1 MQNVKGKVK
10 YFDTRLGYGFIEVDG
25 EDRDILVHYTVIRA
39 KNFKNLKKG
48 QEVIVD
54 YIEHDSKLMATKVVA
69 KRCN

>member
-1 MQNVKGKVK
+1 MQNVRGRVK
-10 YFDTRLGYGFIEVDG
+10 YFDTKLGYGFIKVLG

-54 YIEHDSKLMATKVVA
+54 YAEHNERLMATKVVA
-69 KRCN
+69 IKCN